1 MTSCPLSA
9 ARTTREVSLRNSVNV
24 ACMSVKYTFFTPPQG
39 FWRLVTGFTFSAA
52 KRRSAAKSGPEFRR
66 KNLNRSQRRERR
78 ETWAGKTLYPLS
90 CRSLFPSFASVEKE
104 LNRRQRR
111 ERRETWA
118 GEGLYPLCCRSLFPS
133 FASVEK
139 KLNRS
144 QRRERRETWAGKTL
158 YPLSCRSL
166 FPPFASVGK
175 NLNRSQRRE
184 RRETWAGK
192 TLYPLSCRSLFP
204 PFASVGKNLNRSQRR
219 ERRYFHPLFY
229 LLSCVEIPPCMPYS
243 LKQIN

>member
-1 MTSCPLSA
+1 
-9 ARTTREVSLRNSVNV
+9 
-24 ACMSVKYTFFTPPQG
+24 MSP
-39 FWRLVTGFTFSAA
+39 VTGHGKGRWQMGVGRGFSELRRPRDRCWQRFLFFISSVCFCG
-52 KRRSAAKSGPEFRR
+52 KRI
-66 KNLNRSQRRERR
+66 LNRSQRRERR
-78 ETWAGKTLYPLS
+78 GTWAGKTP
-90 CRSLFPSFASVEKE
+90 
-104 LNRRQRR
+104 
-111 ERRETWA
+111 
-118 GEGLYPLCCRSLFPS
+118 YPLCCRSLFPS

-139 KLNRS
+139 K
-144 QRRERRETWAGKTL
+144 
-158 YPLSCRSL
+158 
-166 FPPFASVGK
+166 
-175 NLNRSQRRE
+175 LNRSQRRE